1 MVQPGALLFVAVAAL
16 MVEVSLQGPNAKRL
30 YKDLMAGYNSMVRPV
45 ANESESISVKFGVT
59 LRQIIDVDEKN
70 QILTTNMWLNLQWTD
85 YQLQWN
91 VADYPGVS
99 NLRFRDG
106 QIWKPDILLH
116 NSADERFDTS
126 YHTDVLVTP
135 TGSCMY
141 IPPGIFKS
149 SCRIDVRWFPF
160 DVQRCE
166 LKFGSWTYSGWSLDL
181 SMLDA
186 EITDFIPNG
195 EWDLVEVPGT
205 LTQRVY
211 TCCKEPYPDVTFT
224 VVMRRRTLYYGINL
238 LLPCIL
244 ISILALLVFLLPAD
258 SGEKISLGITV
269 LLSLTVFMLLV
280 ADIMPA
286 TSESVPLISQYFA
299 TIMVIVGLSVMATVI
314 VLQFHHHDPSGEKMP
329 KWIRVFL
336 LNWCA
341 RFLCMK
347 RQGEARARSA
357 CPNDGQQASLSSVE
371 LKAGASRSNNGNML
385 YPMSDSAV
393 SGSGEAEKLLPA
405 TCSSSGAGVEPE
417 LSRILDEV
425 HFIAKRY
432 RNQDDQVA
440 VRNEWRFAA
449 AVIDRLCLVTFSLF
463 IILCTFGILLSAPSF
478 DEAVSKDFSN

>member
-1 MVQPGALLFVAVAAL
+1 
-16 MVEVSLQGPNAKRL
+16 
-30 YKDLMAGYNSMVRPV
+30 MAGYNSMVRPV

-347 RQGEARARSA
+347 RQ
-357 CPNDGQQASLSSVE
+357 
-371 LKAGASRSNNGNML
+371 
-385 YPMSDSAV
+385 V